1 CRGDRKA
8 WGSSSTWTTQL
19 KRKKALRYPWRRMY
33 ARPSS
38 RSVKYPAGWAAA
50 ARGCAGTCK
59 YTSSMVMAM
68 AAVTTS
74 TRKMTSSDV
83 TLSSSALTM
92 GDTNVVADWMV
103 LLIALTLVSMAGG
116 TNWGS
121 KAPTAGI
128 WMPPPNARTAEAT
141 NN

>member
-1 CRGDRKA
+1 
-8 WGSSSTWTTQL
+8 
-19 KRKKALRYPWRRMY
+19 M
-33 ARPSS
+33 
-38 RSVKYPAGWAAA
+38 KYPAGWAAA
-50 ARGCAGTCK
+50 GAGGAGTCK

-83 TLSSSALTM
+83 TLSSSASTM

-121 KAPTAGI
+121 KAPTAGTGCRRQR
-128 WMPPPNARTAEAT
+128 PHRGSHKQ
-141 NN
+141 